1 MKNIKRAIRLIAV
14 HLGLS
19 TSVAL
24 GADPVAGREGHPMT
38 RSRLPRWTAVLA
50 LLIAPLAAPV
60 MAQETNTVTI
70 TGTFRSSDSGETT
83 WSVAMYGTTYSHYGY
98 ISSSHYGSRSTD
110 VRATSFDL
118 RFSGPDADD
127 FNRFASEQLAGGDV
141 SLTLRNVYQEGVNWS
156 TMELWITSPN
166 ATFFAGHESYA
177 NPGLF
182 PSDADGYPVVTPEPF
197 SFWNEE
203 IYISGY
209 SFFYPDGDGPNAEI
223 SGSLGSAPPPA
234 TLSIGDASVVE
245 GNRRGSQL
253 QFTVSRSGSGEGTVS
268 VNYRTVAGTALA
280 KSDYTAASGTLVFQ
294 PGVLSQTITITVKS
308 DRTREPDETF
318 TVELFNAVGGT
329 VGDAVATGAILNDD

>member
-19 TSVAL
+19 TSAAL
-24 GADPVAGREGHPMT
+24 GADPVAGREGYSMT
-38 RSRLPRWTAVLA
+38 RSRLRRWTAVLA
-50 LLIAPLAAPV
+50 LVIALLPAPV

-70 TGTFRSSDSGETT
+70 TGTFTSDTGEHT
-83 WSVAMYGTTYSHYGY
+83 WSLAMHGTTYWHHTLNGAF
-98 ISSSHYGSRSTD
+98 ITE

-127 FNRFASEQLAGGDV
+127 LNRVASEQLAGGDV

-182 PSDADGYPVVTPEPF
+182 PSDVDGHPVVTPEPF

-203 IYISGY
+203 IYITDYG
-209 SFFYPDGDGPNAEI
+209 FFYLDWPAPNSEI
-223 SGSLGSAPPPA
+223 SGSLGSEVPPPLP
-234 TLSIGDASVVE
+234 TLSIGDSSVVE
-245 GNRRGSQL
+245 GNRGSRQL
-253 QFTVSRSGSGEGTVS
+253 QFTVSRSGSSEGTIS
-268 VNYRTVAGTALA
+268 VDYRTVAGTARA
-280 KSDYTAASGTLVFQ
+280 KSDYNAASGTLTFQ
-294 PGVLSQTITITVKS
+294 PGVWSQTITITVKS

-318 TVELFNAVGGT
+318 TVELLNAVGAS
-329 VGDAVATGAILNDD
+329 VVDAVATGTILNDD